1 MKLCGTAAKMVPLSQ
16 LQSGGKLT
24 EGFRANHQ
32 LLTLLASDDMAAG
45 KGSKWG

>member
-24 EGFRANHQ
+24 EVSGAKHQ